1 MRRAFELRVPV
12 ATGSD
17 QYYQTKW
24 TRGIGSVKRMVGAA
38 HEARTAP
45 IEIIRSATIQGA
57 RLLGMDARVGQ
68 VQPGKLADVIA
79 VEGSAARRDGTAT
92 GHVRDERRR
101 RLSHPAM
108 SGPGP
113 H

>member
-79 VEGSAARRDGTAT
+79 VEGDPLQDVTALQRVT
-92 GHVRDERRR
+92 FVMKGGVVYRTPR
-101 RLSHPAM
+101 
-108 SGPGP
+108 
-113 H
+113 